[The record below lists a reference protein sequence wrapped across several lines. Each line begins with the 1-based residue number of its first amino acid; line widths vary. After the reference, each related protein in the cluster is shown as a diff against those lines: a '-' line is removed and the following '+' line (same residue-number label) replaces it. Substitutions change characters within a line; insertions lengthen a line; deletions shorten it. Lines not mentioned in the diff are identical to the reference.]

1 MSATGSLLREHTGQT
16 GEVTDAARDLE
27 RWLASGGEGRVLSET
42 GDELV
47 VGLFT
52 CDGGEQM
59 GQVVGPASELRPL
72 LTDD

>member
-1 MSATGSLLREHTGQT
+1 MT
-16 GEVTDAARDLE
+16 TDAVHDLE

-42 GDELV
+42 GGELV

-59 GQVVGPASELRPL
+59 GQVAGPAEELRPL
-72 LTDD
+72 LDC

>member
-1 MSATGSLLREHTGQT
+1 MTQRPADE
-16 GEVTDAARDLE
+16 LE
-27 RWLASGGEGRVLSET
+27 RWLTSGGEARVLSER

-59 GQVVGPASELRPL
+59 GQVVGPATELRSVL
-72 LTDD
+72 DGS

>member
-1 MSATGSLLREHTGQT
+1 M
-16 GEVTDAARDLE
+16 TDTPTDQLE
-27 RWLASGGEGRVLSET
+27 RWLASGGEARVLGET

-59 GQVVGPASELRPL
+59 GRVVGPAEELRPL
-72 LTDD
+72 LDGA

>member
-1 MSATGSLLREHTGQT
+1 MTTAAT
-16 GEVTDAARDLE
+16 DLE
-27 RWLASGGEGRVLSET
+27 RWIASGGDGRVLSET

-59 GQVVGPASELRPL
+59 GQVVGPAEELRPL
-72 LTDD
+72 LDD

>member
-1 MSATGSLLREHTGQT
+1 M
-16 GEVTDAARDLE
+16 TDEAVDALE
-27 RWLASGGEGRVLSET
+27 RWLASGGEARVLSER

-59 GQVVGPASELRPL
+59 GQVVGEASQLRPL
-72 LTDD
+72 LDPS